1 MSFLV
6 EREGTKLI
14 DAVQLTM
21 GKGVVKI
28 PVIQFIQETEN
39 LANDVRLAF
48 SATLTDGDGD
58 KATSTFDANLFA
70 NEPDDA
76 QFDYTLAGTGGE
88 RDAFNIDLSF
98 AENLYQ
104 VTGFDVSP
112 GLRDTLVL
120 NGDQN
125 ALVQS
130 IDNSGANSIVTI
142 DETGAETTT
151 ITVVGVDLL
160 ASDIVFGGA

>member
-1 MSFLV
+1 M
-6 EREGTKLI
+6 
-14 DAVQLTM
+14 
-21 GKGVVKI
+21 
-28 PVIQFIQETEN
+28 
-39 LANDVRLAF
+39 
-48 SATLTDGDGD
+48 
-58 KATSTFDANLFA
+58 
-70 NEPDDA
+70 
-76 QFDYTLAGTGGE
+76 
-88 RDAFNIDLSF
+88 
-98 AENLYQ
+98 
-104 VTGFDVSP
+104 SP